1 MDVDDEEKVGRIR
14 HLNDLL
20 RCQGVGGQ
28 VMVTAGID
36 ELGEATVARILGAVA
51 AFTDFNEDN
60 DPHKERD
67 CARLTI
73 DGRSIIWKIDYF
85 DRSLNFHSPDSA
97 DPAVTARVLTVMLA
111 DEY

>member
-1 MDVDDEEKVGRIR
+1 MQVDDEERVGRIR

-36 ELGEATVARILGAVA
+36 ALGVVAVARILGAVA
-51 AFTDFNEDN
+51 VFTDFNDDN

-67 CARLTI
+67 CAGLMV

-85 DRSLNFHSPDSA
+85 DRSLNFHSPN
-97 DPAVTARVLTVMLA
+97 PANPEVTARVLTVMLA